1 MSATIEIDPS
11 IQIRVLQ
18 HKLDSARSES
28 DAAVTRY
35 MQVLSRCNRL
45 SADRERLRQA
55 NTTLLQQ
62 LAAQAGY
69 PERLLLGLA

>member
-1 MSATIEIDPS
+1 MSTTIEINPS
-11 IQIRVLQ
+11 IRIMVLE
-18 HKLDSARSES
+18 HKLNAARAES

-55 NTTLLQQ
+55 NTTLLANMEA
-62 LAAQAGY
+62 LTGY
-69 PERLLLGLA
+69 PQRLRLEGG